1 MKKYLKYIIAVI
13 LIIVL
18 LACGYF
24 AFYKKTKEYSKNLF
38 YMDTYINVKINSNLG
53 DTKSNKILDG
63 VEDIYNKYQL
73 LTDTYNSES
82 DVYYINNNDS
92 TDEELTIDSDLYDML
107 DLALSWYEKSDGKFN
122 INMGSVIA
130 VWKKYRDA
138 GTGVP
143 SMEEL
148 KNSGSIDINNVVLLG
163 NNKIKNTKPDID
175 LGGISKGYTTGKAAD
190 YLKANGIDS
199 FIINAG
205 GNVVVGK
212 NDTKDYYSIGI
223 ENPEDTS
230 DIYQVVKGNN
240 VAVVTSGG
248 YERFYEYNGVRYHHI
263 IDPDTLFPAN
273 NMLSVTIVSSDS
285 GLADILSTALFLMK
299 PQEAIDLVNSLD
311 NVEAII
317 YVDAD
322 TILKSDGFSKYE

>member
-1 MKKYLKYIIAVI
+1 MKKYLKYILAVI
-13 LIIVL
+13 LIVTFIV
-18 LACGYF
+18 CGYF
-24 AFYKKTKEYSKNLF
+24 SFYKKTKEYSKNLF
-38 YMDTYINVKINSNLG
+38 YMDTYINVKLSTDLG
-53 DTKSNKILDG
+53 AAKANELLDG
-63 VEDIYNKYQL
+63 VESIYNKYQL
-73 LTDTYNSES
+73 LTDTYNTES
-82 DVYYINNNDS
+82 DIYYINNNDS
-92 TDEELTIDSDLYDML
+92 TDDELTINSDLYDML
-107 DLALSWYEKSDGKFN
+107 ELSLYWYKKSNGKFN

-143 SMEEL
+143 TLEEL
-148 KNSGSIDINNVVLLG
+148 TNSGSININNVVLLD
-163 NNKIKNTKPDID
+163 NDKIKNTKPDID
-175 LGGISKGYTTGKAAD
+175 LGGISKGYTTGKAAE

-212 NDTKDYYSIGI
+212 NATKDYYSIGI

-240 VAVVTSGG
+240 IAVVTSGG

-273 NMLSVTIVSSDS
+273 NMLSVTIVASDS
-285 GLADILSTALFLMK
+285 GLADILSTTLFLMQPK
-299 PQEAIDLVNSLD
+299 DAIDLVNSLD
-311 NVEAII
+311 DVEAII
-317 YVDAD
+317 YVDAN
-322 TILKSDGFSKYE
+322 TILKSDGFGKYE

>member
-1 MKKYLKYIIAVI
+1 MKKYLKYILAII
-13 LIIVL
+13 LIVIFIV
-18 LACGYF
+18 CGYLS
-24 AFYKKTKEYSKNLF
+24 FYKKTKEYSRNLF
-38 YMDTYINVKINSNLG
+38 YMDTYINVKFSTDIG
-53 DTKSNKILDG
+53 DTKANEILDG
-63 VEDIYNKYQL
+63 VDSIYNKYQM
-73 LTDTYNSES
+73 LTDTYNTKS
-82 DVYYINNNDS
+82 DIYYINNNDS
-92 TDEELTIDSDLYDML
+92 TDDELTIDSDLYNML
-107 DLALSWYEKSDGKFN
+107 DLALSWYKKSNGKFN

-130 VWKKYRDA
+130 IWKKYRDA
-138 GTGVP
+138 GTGIP

-148 KNSGSIDINNVVLLG
+148 TNSGSIDINNVVLLG

-190 YLKANGIDS
+190 YLKANGINN

-212 NDTKDYYSIGI
+212 NATKDYYSIGI

-240 VAVVTSGG
+240 IAVVTSGG

-273 NMLSVTIVSSDS
+273 NMLSVTIVASDS
-285 GLADILSTALFLMK
+285 GLADILSTTLFLMQPK
-299 PQEAIDLVNSLD
+299 DAIDLVNSLD
-311 NVEAII
+311 DVEAII
-317 YVDAD
+317 YVDAN
-322 TILKSDGFSKYE
+322 TILKSDGFGKYE